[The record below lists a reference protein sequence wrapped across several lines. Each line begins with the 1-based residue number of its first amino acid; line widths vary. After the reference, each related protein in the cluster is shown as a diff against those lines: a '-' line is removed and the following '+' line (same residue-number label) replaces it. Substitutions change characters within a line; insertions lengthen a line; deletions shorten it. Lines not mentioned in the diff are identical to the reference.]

1 MFPFGYG
8 LSYTKFTIGNATLSQ
23 STIKANEAVKITIPV
38 SNTGKRQG
46 TEIVQVYVRKM
57 NDVDGPLKTL
67 KGFQRVALKAGEKT
81 NVTIDLPASSF
92 EFYDWSQRKMM
103 VAPGEYEVYYGS
115 SSDDKQLQT
124 CKLIVQ

>member
-1 MFPFGYG
+1 MLFR
-8 LSYTKFTIGNATLSQ
+8 SFTIGNATLSQ

-46 TEIVQVYVRKM
+46 TEIVQVYVRKL

-67 KGFQRVALKAGEKT
+67 KGFQRVALKAGEKA

-103 VAPGEYEVYYGS
+103 VTPGEYEVCYGN